1 VSWSK
6 AKTVASWTAEKQR
19 EFIDNLSPE
28 QLSEL
33 HLQPWYWIGRPE
45 QQLPEGDWLIWLLMT
60 GRGFGKTRT
69 ALECFV
75 LQMVALPE
83 WEGTPT
89 QWGVIG
95 ETFADC
101 RNILIE
107 GPAGLVGIL
116 NRLKIPY
123 AYNKSLWQIVLGTG
137 QVIHMLGADNPDVG
151 RGYNF
156 AGLVMDEFAKWR
168 NGKRIWQ
175 EGLHFTLRVGP
186 KPRAIV
192 ATTPKMGNSQLKEWL
207 DNPRVVVTKGALDDN
222 ADNLPD
228 SFIEGIAEQYAGTR
242 LERQERYGELIEEV
256 EGALWQYDDILV
268 WRGPI
273 PELMRTVV
281 AIDPAITNTENSDET
296 GIVCASR
303 TKDGDFIVFAD
314 RTIKAS
320 PRQWA
325 QRAIDTYHEFTADR
339 IVYEDNHG
347 GDAWGEIIHQIDP
360 YIPVGTVH
368 AQVGKRLR
376 AEPIAALYEKHI
388 VYHMAHFDKL
398 EGQMTSWEP
407 YDPKSKSPDRVDAL
421 VHALTELNPSGS
433 KSRFISELMDFCP
446 NPACGQANTKGQV
459 ICAHCGRPMNGL

>member
-1 VSWSK
+1 MSWSK
-6 AKTVASWTAEKQR
+6 AKTVANWPQEKQR
-19 EFIDNLSPE
+19 EFLENLSPE
-28 QLSEL
+28 ELAEL

-69 ALECFV
+69 ALENFV
-75 LQMVALPE
+75 KMMIDLPE

-89 QWGVIG
+89 QWGCIG
-95 ETFADC
+95 ETFSDC

-107 GPAGLVGIL
+107 GPAGLLGIL
-116 NRLKIPY
+116 NRLQIPY
-123 AYNKSLWQIVLGTG
+123 QYNKSLWQIVLGTG
-137 QVIHMLGADNPDVG
+137 QVIHMLGADDPDVG

-207 DNPRVVVTKGALDDN
+207 DSTRVHVTKGSLDDN
-222 ADNLPD
+222 ADNLPE

-256 EGALWQYDDILV
+256 EGALWKYDDILV
-268 WRGPI
+268 WRGPF
-273 PELMRTVV
+273 PEIVRTVV

-296 GIVCASR
+296 GIVIASR
-303 TKDGDFIVFAD
+303 GKDGELIVRAD
-314 RTIKAS
+314 RTMKAQ
-320 PRQWA
+320 PAQWA
-325 QRAIDTYHEFTADR
+325 RRAIDAFHEFEADR
-339 IVYEDNHG
+339 IVYEDNQG
-347 GDAWGEIIHQIDP
+347 GDAWATSSTKLTRTSP
-360 YIPVGTVH
+360 SNRFTPM
-368 AQVGKRLR
+368 VGKRLR
-376 AEPIAALYEKHI
+376 AEPISSLYEQHKVH
-388 VYHMAHFDKL
+388 HQAHFDKL

-421 VHALTELNPSGS
+421 VHALTELNPSGTKS
-433 KSRFISELMDFCP
+433 KFISELMDFCP
-446 NPACGQANTKGQV
+446 NCTQANPKGQV
-459 ICAHCGRPMNGL
+459 ICQSCGRPMNGL

>member
-1 VSWSK
+1 MSWSK
-6 AKTVASWTAEKQR
+6 AKTVANWPQDKQQ
-19 EFIDNLSPE
+19 EFIEGLTPE
-28 QLSEL
+28 QLIEL

-69 ALECFV
+69 ALENFV
-75 LQMVALPE
+75 LMMVALPE

-89 QWGVIG
+89 QWGAIG
-95 ETFADC
+95 ETFSDC

-107 GPAGLVGIL
+107 GPAGLLGIL
-116 NRLKIPY
+116 NRLQIPY
-123 AYNKSLWQIVLGTG
+123 TYNKSLWQIVLGTG
-137 QVIHMLGADNPDVG
+137 QVIHMLGADDPDVG

-192 ATTPKMGNSQLKEWL
+192 ATTPKMGNTQLKEWL
-207 DNPRVVVTKGALDDN
+207 DSPRVVVTKGALDDN
-222 ADNLPD
+222 ADNLPE

-256 EGALWQYDDILV
+256 EGALWNYDMFKL
-268 WRGPI
+268 WRGPL
-273 PELMRTVV
+273 PEFTKTIVM
-281 AIDPAITNTENSDET
+281 IDPAITNTEFSDET
-296 GIVCASR
+296 GMVIASK
-303 TKDGDFIVFAD
+303 TKDGESIVRDD

-320 PRQWA
+320 PDQWGR
-325 QRAIDTYHEFTADR
+325 RAISAYYEYEANY
-339 IVYEDNHG
+339 IGVEDNQG
-347 GDAWGEIIHQIDP
+347 GDSWTTIIHQIDP
-360 YIPVGTVH
+360 MVPVQKVH
-368 AQVGKRLR
+368 AKDGKKLR
-376 AEPIAALYEKHI
+376 AEPIVQLYQQGKVFHER
-388 VYHMAHFDKL
+388 HFDKL
-398 EGQMTSWEP
+398 EAQCCSWEP

-421 VHALTELNPSGS
+421 VHALTELNPSGT

-446 NPACGQANTKGQV
+446 NPACGQANNKGQV
-459 ICAHCGRPMNGL
+459 ICAHCGRPMTA

>member
-1 VSWSK
+1 
-6 AKTVASWTAEKQR
+6 
-19 EFIDNLSPE
+19 
-28 QLSEL
+28 
-33 HLQPWYWIGRPE
+33 
-45 QQLPEGDWLIWLLMT
+45 
-60 GRGFGKTRT
+60 
-69 ALECFV
+69 
-75 LQMVALPE
+75 
-83 WEGTPT
+83 
-89 QWGVIG
+89 
-95 ETFADC
+95 
-101 RNILIE
+101 
-107 GPAGLVGIL
+107 
-116 NRLKIPY
+116 
-123 AYNKSLWQIVLGTG
+123 
-137 QVIHMLGADNPDVG
+137 
-151 RGYNF
+151 
-156 AGLVMDEFAKWR
+156 
-168 NGKRIWQ
+168 
-175 EGLHFTLRVGP
+175 
-186 KPRAIV
+186 
-192 ATTPKMGNSQLKEWL
+192 MGNSQLKEWL

-339 IVYEDNHG
+339 IVYEDNQG

>member
-1 VSWSK
+1 MSWSK
-6 AKTVASWTAEKQR
+6 AKTVANWPQEKQR
-19 EFIDNLSPE
+19 EFLENLSAE
-28 QLSEL
+28 ELAEL

-69 ALECFV
+69 ALENFV
-75 LQMVALPE
+75 KMMIDLPE

-89 QWGVIG
+89 QWGCIG
-95 ETFADC
+95 ETFSDC

-107 GPAGLVGIL
+107 GPAGLLGIL
-116 NRLKIPY
+116 NRLQIPY
-123 AYNKSLWQIVLGTG
+123 QYNKSLWQIVLGTG
-137 QVIHMLGADNPDVG
+137 QVIHMLGADDPDVG

-207 DNPRVVVTKGALDDN
+207 DSPRVVVTKGSLDDN
-222 ADNLPD
+222 ADNLPE

-256 EGALWQYDDILV
+256 EGALWKYDDILV
-268 WRGPI
+268 WRGPF
-273 PELMRTVV
+273 PEIVRTVV

-296 GIVCASR
+296 GIVIASR
-303 TKDGDFIVFAD
+303 GKDGELIVRAD
-314 RTIKAS
+314 RTIKAQ
-320 PRQWA
+320 PAQWA
-325 QRAIDTYHEFTADR
+325 QRAIDAFHEFEADR
-339 IVYEDNHG
+339 IVYEDNQG
-347 GDAWGEIIHQIDP
+347 GDAWADIIHQIDS
-360 YIPVGTVH
+360 YIPVKPVH
-368 AQVGKRLR
+368 AMVGKRLR
-376 AEPIAALYEKHI
+376 AEPISALYEQHKVH
-388 VYHMAHFDKL
+388 HQAHFDKL

-421 VHALTELNPSGS
+421 VHALTELNPSGTKS
-433 KSRFISELMDFCP
+433 KFISELMDFCP
-446 NPACGQANTKGQV
+446 NCTQANPKGQV
-459 ICAHCGRPMNGL
+459 ICQSCGRPMNGL